1 MLKADD
7 ESVTSDVWISDSK
20 VKWLN
25 GNWASAAADA
35 EASHRMEPWDTSD
48 MDGQLARVRERART
62 S

>member
-35 EASHRMEPWDTSD
+35 EAPHKMELT
-48 MDGQLARVRERART
+48 GHERHGRAA